1 MTNRKYA
8 SDITREQFELVR
20 PILETARR
28 RTKPRVI
35 DLYEVFCAIL
45 YLLKSG
51 CQWRLIPSDF
61 PKWRTVHKYF
71 QDWSRKT
78 ENEGVSRLERALKK
92 IGWRGAYETGAE
104 RIHKLLYNRR
114 TECKEY

>member
-1 MTNRKYA
+1 MMNRRYA
-8 SDITREQFELVR
+8 SDITRDQFELIR
-20 PILETARR
+20 PILETARK
-28 RTKPRVI
+28 RTKPRVV
-35 DLYEVFCAIL
+35 DLYEVFCAVL
-45 YLLKSG
+45 YLLKTG

-61 PKWRTVHKYF
+61 PRWRTVHKYF
-71 QDWSRKT
+71 QDWSRKA
-78 ENEGVSRLERALKK
+78 ENGGASRLEQALKK